1 MDSILTAALWALTG
15 CLSFLAVYL
24 AFITLGSWLYRPA
37 IGSGGRESRLA
48 VLVPAHNESTGIIPT
63 LRDLGACEYP
73 ARLRDIFVI
82 ADNCT
87 DDTAAVA
94 RACGAQVFERTDT
107 TLRGKGQ
114 ALDWFLTGNR
124 DLLSRHDVI
133 AIVDADMYVDSQFLA
148 ALDDAFAIQHTLVVQ
163 GKYLASNPAESWISA
178 FGFLGFAVANHVRP
192 AGRCF
197 LRSSAG
203 LKGSGMAFRKE
214 LLLGLG
220 WPCKSV
226 AEDLE
231 FGKELA
237 LQDIRIRYVP
247 QASVSS
253 RLGTSAQQAYVQQAR
268 WEGGR
273 TAVSLK
279 YLRLLS
285 GRFLRTPHWQLAE
298 EILDLL
304 VPPLSV
310 LAAGCIV
317 GVATSVVMG
326 SSALLPLLCCTGVFV
341 TLVVTGVIQSRMPLR
356 AVGYLAGLPIF
367 MTMKLALLVKTALG
381 GSDTWRRTPRSK
393 DP

>member
-1 MDSILTAALWALTG
+1 
-15 CLSFLAVYL
+15 
-24 AFITLGSWLYRPA
+24 
-37 IGSGGRESRLA
+37 
-48 VLVPAHNESTGIIPT
+48 
-63 LRDLGACEYP
+63 
-73 ARLRDIFVI
+73 
-82 ADNCT
+82 
-87 DDTAAVA
+87 
-94 RACGAQVFERTDT
+94 
-107 TLRGKGQ
+107 
-114 ALDWFLTGNR
+114 
-124 DLLSRHDVI
+124 
-133 AIVDADMYVDSQFLA
+133 
-148 ALDDAFAIQHTLVVQ
+148 
-163 GKYLASNPAESWISA
+163 
-178 FGFLGFAVANHVRP
+178 
-192 AGRCF
+192 
-197 LRSSAG
+197 
-203 LKGSGMAFRKE
+203 MAFRKE

-310 LAAGCIV
+310 LAGGCIV
-317 GVATSVVMG
+317 GVATSVVVG